1 VTIARTCS
9 STGVL
14 DLGRYFERERHGEFV
29 PNQYNDPFDIVKSTH
44 ESDSFGANRDSL
56 GLTSAVGWL
65 HDRTPSHIL
74 IESAMQAVY
83 QYDVFISYVHESC
96 GKFAVELCERLQGS
110 KNQNGAPARIF
121 IDRELRPGVDFAIE
135 LAQVIRNSRHFLA
148 LLTRDYF
155 SQRYCVFEF
164 REAFKVDPDERDLF
178 IVPLLV
184 EDAAKPTIPAHYDH
198 IHYVSRNLNPKGWYE
213 KICQSLDLIDPRN
226 IGLESAEKLEE
237 PTPRHDQPTR
247 TPDGFLVVQ
256 GVHFAEVPGVYRSF
270 WISRTPIT
278 VEQYRRIAGAQRM
291 PSAPPGNPNW
301 AYPDHPIVLLNW
313 DEANEFCKNLGGRLP
328 SFQDWYFAS
337 GPSQISPQ
345 TAGPSGFRVLD
356 LDAGTQRTGLSSDK
370 VPNLYGIYDLIGNV
384 WEWCADPGPA
394 PNDRSIC
401 GGYSSARAQQ
411 ISKARRLPAV
421 GFRCFIENR
430 P

>member
-1 VTIARTCS
+1 MALSVIAN
-9 STGVL
+9 G
-14 DLGRYFERERHGEFV
+14 
-29 PNQYNDPFDIVKSTH
+29 
-44 ESDSFGANRDSL
+44 DSL
-56 GLTSAVGWL
+56 WRGWL
-65 HDRTPSHIL
+65 HGRMPSHIL
-74 IESAMQAVY
+74 IESAMQAAY

-121 IDRELRPGVDFAIE
+121 MDRELRPGVDFAVE

-213 KICQSLDLIDPRN
+213 KICQSLDLTDPRN

-247 TPDGFLVVQ
+247 TLDGFLVVQ
-256 GVHFAEVPGVYRSF
+256 GVHFAEVPGPYGSF
-270 WISRTPIT
+270 WITRTPIT
-278 VEQYRRIAGAQRM
+278 VEQYRRIAGKQRM
-291 PSAPPGNPNW
+291 PSPPPGNRSW
-301 AYPDHPIVLLNW
+301 AYHDHPIVLLNW
-313 DEANEFCKNLGGRLP
+313 DEASAFCKTLGGRLP
-328 SFQDWYFAS
+328 TFTEWRVAS
-337 GPSQISPQ
+337 GLPQ
-345 TAGPSGFRVLD
+345 TKPQAAGSSVFRLPD
-356 LDAGTQRTGLSSDK
+356 LDVPTQTTGLSSDK
-370 VPNLYGIYDLIGNV
+370 VPNRYGVYDLIGNV
-384 WEWCADPGPA
+384 WEWCADRGPA
-394 PNDRSIC
+394 PDDRSIC
-401 GGYSSARAQQ
+401 GGSSILGAQQ

-421 GFRCFIENR
+421 GFRCLIEDV